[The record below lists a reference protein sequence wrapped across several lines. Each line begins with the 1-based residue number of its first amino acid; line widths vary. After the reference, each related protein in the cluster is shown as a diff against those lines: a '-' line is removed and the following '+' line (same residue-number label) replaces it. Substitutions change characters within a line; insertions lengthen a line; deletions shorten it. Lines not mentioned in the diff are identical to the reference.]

1 MKFNLPSMRTL
12 ISLAGSLA
20 LAATLSAAQPAAS
33 GFISLFNGKDL
44 SGWEGNPALW
54 SVKDGCIDGRT
65 TAAVPLK
72 ANTFL
77 IWRGGEVKNFELRLS
92 FRFID
97 NNEKRTANSGVQYR
111 SRVLNP
117 VGWVV
122 GGYQADMDAAGRYVG
137 MLYEEKGRGI
147 LAKPGE
153 AVRLLPLEGGKPKIA
168 VIGPSAPADQVAAA
182 FKPDGWNDLI
192 IVADGNH
199 LRHTLNGVVTADGK
213 DEDPANAAMS
223 GVLALQ
229 IHVGPPM
236 HVQFRNIRLRP
247 LP

>member
-1 MKFNLPSMRTL
+1 MRIL

-20 LAATLSAAQPAAS
+20 FAATLSAAAS
-33 GFISLFNGKDL
+33 AGFTSLFNGKDL
-44 SGWEGNPALW
+44 TGWDGNPALW
-54 SVKDGCIDGRT
+54 SVKDGVIDGRT
-65 TAAVPLK
+65 TADAPLK

-77 IWRGGEVKNFELRLS
+77 IWKGGEVKNFELRIR
-92 FRFID
+92 FRFLD

-111 SRVLNP
+111 SKVLDP
-117 VGWVV
+117 AGWVV

-153 AVRLLPLEGGKPKIA
+153 AVKLLPLDGKKAKIEVTGA
-168 VIGPSAPADQVAAA
+168 SAPADKVSAA
-182 FKPDGWNDLI
+182 FKPDDWNDLV
-192 IVADGNH
+192 IVAAGNH
-199 LRHTLNGVVTADGK
+199 LRHTLNGVVTADVT
-213 DEDPANAAMS
+213 DEDPAKAAVS
-223 GVLALQ
+223 GVVALQ

-236 HVQFRNIRLRP
+236 HIQFKDIRLRQ